1 MHEKIRS
8 DLFIALIKVDFGLK
22 TVQNKPIDFCT
33 ISLDEVVMETG
44 YQLMI
49 QLRTSRW
56 DH

>member
-22 TVQNKPIDFCT
+22 TVQNKPIDFCK

-44 YQLMI
+44 SAYDSTQ
-49 QLRTSRW
+49 
-56 DH
+56 DK